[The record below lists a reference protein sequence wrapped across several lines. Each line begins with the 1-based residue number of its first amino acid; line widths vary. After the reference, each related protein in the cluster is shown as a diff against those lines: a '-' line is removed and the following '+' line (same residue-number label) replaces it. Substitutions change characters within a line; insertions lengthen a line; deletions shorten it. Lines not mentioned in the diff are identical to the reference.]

1 MFGGTEHTFQDGA
14 ERCESY
20 IELSLA
26 ASASWNHHERISH
39 DVSLLFGFEV
49 FHIGKACRPQTFR
62 PGPWGVPATGTWID
76 WICLR
81 TVKSSSDQPDGSVA
95 TEDTEATAATAA
107 TAVTGD
113 ELL

>member
-1 MFGGTEHTFQDGA
+1 MNALATMSRFFLASKFFTSAKLAGHKRFGRAHG
-14 ERCESY
+14 
-20 IELSLA
+20 
-26 ASASWNHHERISH
+26 
-39 DVSLLFGFEV
+39 
-49 FHIGKACRPQTFR
+49 
-62 PGPWGVPATGTWID
+62 GVPATGTWID

-107 TAVTGD
+107 TGD